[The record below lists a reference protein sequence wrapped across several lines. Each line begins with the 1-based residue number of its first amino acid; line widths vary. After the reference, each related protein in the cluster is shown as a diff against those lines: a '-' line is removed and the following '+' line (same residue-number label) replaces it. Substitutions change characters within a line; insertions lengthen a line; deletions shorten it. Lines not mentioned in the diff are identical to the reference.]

1 SKQGRTANVSPTLKV
16 RTFLRK
22 IVIISLSLLVIIALI
37 YLFEILTL
45 NRRIGKTQT
54 SELIKVNDG
63 YNELPKIFRTTF
75 GSGLGDSVISEK
87 VRKKINEN
95 QFVDIKVDDLPE
107 IEAYLIGEKTV
118 DENHIVD
125 FRVLIYRFYNQVK
138 VERGKLVCS
147 VPSGSEIGISEEI
160 FQLYKKDLV
169 RLNADIA
176 KMEEPDRPNEE
187 ALRKN
192 IEEQVKQML
201 E

>member
-1 SKQGRTANVSPTLKV
+1 M
-16 RTFLRK
+16 RK
-22 IVIISLSLLVIIALI
+22 IVIILLSLLVIIALI

-45 NRRIGKTQT
+45 NSRIGKTQT

-63 YNELPKIFRTTF
+63 YNELPKIFPTTF

-87 VRKKINEN
+87 VRKKIKEN